1 VSPWSDTES
10 FTTLGD
16 SGITNDDSGQGSE
29 LVVDRT
35 RILSSRSNDASTF
48 VMSGTGEELV
58 VDSDAQHNDVTVGS
72 VSVWPNPVS
81 DQLNVRYQQTESSTI
96 SGLMLSDMSGKVALR
111 KQYQSADIMEFQE
124 QLDVS
129 RLAPGMYVLQIST
142 TAGIVT
148 EKVLIID

>member
-1 VSPWSDTES
+1 
-10 FTTLGD
+10 
-16 SGITNDDSGQGSE
+16 
-29 LVVDRT
+29 
-35 RILSSRSNDASTF
+35 
-48 VMSGTGEELV
+48 
-58 VDSDAQHNDVTVGS
+58 

-96 SGLMLSDMSGKVALR
+96 SGLMLSDMSGKVVLR
-111 KQYQSADIMEFQE
+111 KQYQSDDMEFQE

-129 RLAPGMYVLQIST
+129 QLAPGMYVLQIST